1 MLSLA
6 ISCLAGPEKF
16 KRMSQRTRQPRSSV
30 REKMGAR
37 RGKGTRKIMRRR
49 QGGHWR
55 RRLNEE
61 CGRGWQPETD
71 KQEIMRRERVDI
83 EEED

>member
-1 MLSLA
+1 
-6 ISCLAGPEKF
+6 
-16 KRMSQRTRQPRSSV
+16 
-30 REKMGAR
+30 MGAR

-71 KQEIMRRERVDI
+71 KQEIMGRERVDI